1 MVIDARPFAEVSAK
15 INGDSW
21 DAVLLPLN
29 TARNLSRLYLY
40 WHSSQRQYAVSGFA
54 GADDVLESLRSS
66 VTEAD
71 MRTSAREFQ
80 RVLFEAAPAVF
91 LTSLEEARAVSRRFV
106 VPDEPGRD
114 VIETLWRWSVAD
126 PTSAN

>member
-1 MVIDARPFAEVSAK
+1 
-15 INGDSW
+15 
-21 DAVLLPLN
+21 
-29 TARNLSRLYLY
+29 
-40 WHSSQRQYAVSGFA
+40 
-54 GADDVLESLRSS
+54 
-66 VTEAD
+66 

-91 LTSLEEARAVSRRFV
+91 LASLEEARAVSRRFV
-106 VPDEPGRD
+106 VPNEPGRD